1 MRTVF
6 SIRVCCRAVDP
17 SATTEAVMPIAVV
30 STEAV
35 TEPPTTLAPEPGRR
49 SLERGDAAASGRIYK
64 VSYDLS

>member
-6 SIRVCCRAVDP
+6 NIRVCCRAVDP
-17 SATTEAVMPIAVV
+17 SAATEAVTPIAVV

-49 SLERGDAAASGRIYK
+49 SVERGS
-64 VSYDLS
+64 SNFL